1 MSRIRVDISGSTIFV
16 WIAMSWRI
24 EGLNQS
30 SNARMLHYMTLLLL
44 LKIMAS
50 SSVKVK
56 S

>member
-1 MSRIRVDISGSTIFV
+1 MFRIRVDISDSTISV

-24 EGLNQS
+24 EGLNQF
-30 SNARMLHYMTLLLL
+30 SNTRMLHYMTLLLL
-44 LKIMAS
+44 LKTMES